1 LTAFGVVFYIP
12 KVRLSKG
19 GVMTLIELRA
29 QIETGKQQAM
39 TKFERD
45 WGTRD
50 VRLVADALR
59 TTIPTS
65 ANPADAA
72 HQARVQIEGKV
83 S

>member
-1 LTAFGVVFYIP
+1 
-12 KVRLSKG
+12 
-19 GVMTLIELRA
+19 MTLIELRA
-29 QIETGKQQAM
+29 RIEAGKQQAM

-50 VRLVADALR
+50 VRQVVDALR
-59 TTIPTS
+59 NTIPTS

-72 HQARVQIEGKV
+72 HQARVQIEGQV